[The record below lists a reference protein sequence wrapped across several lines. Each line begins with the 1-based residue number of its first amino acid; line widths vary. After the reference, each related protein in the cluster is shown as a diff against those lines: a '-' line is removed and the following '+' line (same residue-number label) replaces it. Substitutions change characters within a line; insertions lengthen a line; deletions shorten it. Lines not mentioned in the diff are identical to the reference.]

1 MGNCVL
7 KCYAMD
13 DNNGF
18 DLAVEDTSLS
28 YLKRNLADYLTVSR
42 AIIGFIILSLGIV
55 GKNAY
60 PVVVVLTLIGAAT
73 DLLDGKVARHYFGEH
88 GEGRLGKHD
97 LEIDTLFVLCVL
109 GYCSFAGIVVPKVLG
124 LGWIS
129 LVLIA
134 AVLFRKSTRI
144 LVLSEIPTVIALLVI
159 SLLYNIQVFALIV
172 MPAMVVGIVVNRRR
186 VMYLIFDYWP
196 GVFMK

>member
-1 MGNCVL
+1 ML
-7 KCYAMD
+7 ECYTMD
-13 DNNGF
+13 DNNGL
-18 DLAVEDTSLS
+18 DLAVEDTNLS

>member
-1 MGNCVL
+1 MRNCVL
-7 KCYAMD
+7 ECYTMD
-13 DNNGF
+13 DNNGL
-18 DLAVEDTSLS
+18 DLAVEDTNLS

>member
-1 MGNCVL
+1 ML
-7 KCYAMD
+7 ECYTMD
-13 DNNGF
+13 DNNGL
-18 DLAVEDTSLS
+18 DLAVEDTNLS

-109 GYCSFAGIVVPKVLG
+109 GYCSLAGIVPKVLG

-144 LVLSEIPTVIALLVI
+144 LVLSEIPTVISLLVI